1 MRKCAF
7 LLVLVFLLI
16 DGCGGGS
23 KPKFTEEELA
33 RIPFAQKTGLPEASG
48 GFVLAVGGE
57 IVTSDEIIESLI
69 EHNGV
74 VVSLKERFR
83 PIAQTNDFERFK
95 QQARP
100 EVEQVL
106 TNKLSNILLYQQAKK
121 QAGEGIDEALERLA
135 EAEVRKVVISEFGG
149 DDAKAEEALKEMGMD
164 WRSFKE
170 HQKRIIL
177 SGFFVASQLPKAR
190 PITYSELLDRYNEM
204 KGEFFV
210 RPATIMFRLIDIEAA
225 KLPAPAS
232 GDASRGGGEVTDPNQ
247 SQLSTVL
254 GTPYGGHLT
263 VERARELA
271 NELFGRLQAGEDF
284 GKLAEE
290 YSEVSFINHSD
301 GVQPESLEKPYDCLV
316 AEAEKI
322 EPGQIAGPIEAG
334 EHIFIMKLEERR
346 AKSFKPLREVQRE
359 VETKIM
365 LDRQKQAREEI
376 IAKLV
381 QQAAIGNKG
390 EFIDFCLKKIYRMSN
405 Q

>member
-23 KPKFTEEELA
+23 KPRFTEEELA

-48 GFVLAVGGE
+48 EFVLVVGGE
-57 IVTSDEIIESLI
+57 TITSDDIIGSLI
-69 EHNGV
+69 EHNGEILP
-74 VVSLKERFR
+74 LKEHLR

-95 QQARP
+95 EEAKG

-106 TNKLSNILLYQQAKK
+106 TNRLSNTLLYQEAKR
-121 QAGEGIDEALERLA
+121 QAGEGIDERLERLA

-164 WRSFKE
+164 WRGFKE
-170 HQKRIIL
+170 HQKKIIL
-177 SGFFVASQLPKAR
+177 SRFFVASQLPKAR
-190 PITYSELLDRYNEM
+190 PITYSQLLDCYNEM

-210 RPATIMFRLIDIEAA
+210 RPATITFRLIDIEAA
-225 KLPAPAS
+225 KL
-232 GDASRGGGEVTDPNQ
+232 EVTDPNQ
-247 SQLSTVL
+247 SQL
-254 GTPYGGHLT
+254 
-263 VERARELA
+263 ERAGELA

-301 GVQPESLEKPYDCLV
+301 GVKPESLEKPYDCLV

-334 EHIFIMKLEERR
+334 EHIFIMKLEERQ

-381 QQAAIGNKG
+381 QQAAIGQRS
-390 EFIDFCLKKIYRMSN
+390 EFIDFCLKRIYEMRN
-405 Q
+405 QSPIRIERWKL